1 MADKIKKSYPY
12 ANIVFGA
19 NSMHLLPKLLHGV
32 LTNHKRQF
40 EVQKRAGDIV
50 EGVPI
55 AREGSA
61 KAYVPIMHGCNN
73 FCSYCIVPYVRGRER
88 SRHPE
93 DIIKEINDLAAKGV
107 KEIILLGQN
116 VNSYNGGI
124 SFAQLL
130 RKAGECEN
138 IRRIRF
144 MTSHPKDF
152 GMDLIEAIRD
162 TEKVCNHLHL
172 PVQSGSSRI
181 LTKMNRNYTKEDY
194 IKMLE
199 KAKKIIPG
207 IGLSTDIIVG
217 FPGETEQD
225 FLETLDVLEKVRFDF
240 AFTFIYSKRQGTP
253 AADMVEEIPDDV
265 KHDRFNRL
273 LKVQNRI
280 TLEQNNSSCG
290 MEKTVMVEGASKTD
304 PDMLTGR
311 TEANQIVNFKAPEG
325 QPGDFAQV
333 KIKDAKTW
341 HLEGEFL
348 EWK

>member
-1 MADKIKKSYPY
+1 
-12 ANIVFGA
+12 
-19 NSMHLLPKLLHGV
+19 
-32 LTNHKRQF
+32 
-40 EVQKRAGDIV
+40 
-50 EGVPI
+50 
-55 AREGSA
+55 
-61 KAYVPIMHGCNN
+61 
-73 FCSYCIVPYVRGRER
+73 
-88 SRHPE
+88 
-93 DIIKEINDLAAKGV
+93 
-107 KEIILLGQN
+107 
-116 VNSYNGGI
+116 
-124 SFAQLL
+124 
-130 RKAGECEN
+130 
-138 IRRIRF
+138 
-144 MTSHPKDF
+144 
-152 GMDLIEAIRD
+152 
-162 TEKVCNHLHL
+162 
-172 PVQSGSSRI
+172 
-181 LTKMNRNYTKEDY
+181 
-194 IKMLE
+194 MLE